1 MIDAV
6 RVNEIIKMI
15 NAVRVNE
22 IIKEKGDHFKIVRKY
37 ETIDALWRLE
47 HRILTDN
54 DIKALKEGNFL
65 YCTDG
70 EYAQIISYEPQE
82 SEDKE

>member
-1 MIDAV
+1 MIDAIK
-6 RVNEIIKMI
+6 VNEIIK
-15 NAVRVNE
+15 NTD
-22 IIKEKGDHFKIVRKY
+22 GGHFEIVRKY
-37 ETIDALWRLE
+37 ETIDALWGLE

-82 SEDKE
+82 SEEI